1 MNEFAIIT
9 VLFMLVLSIIA
20 ALIIISLV
28 VPRGFN
34 NLNRRYRTYKPKYYK
49 RYRGRK

>member
-1 MNEFAIIT
+1 MNELAIIT
-9 VLFMLVLSIIA
+9 VLFMLILAIIV
-20 ALIIISLV
+20 ALMVISFV